1 MKKILF
7 LLLIPFYGISQE
19 VVKRSDLYQIPDKD
33 ILGQFVIEHSGIDA
47 KTAYSS
53 VRKWASSAFVNTKE
67 VTVSEGDDFIVYKP
81 ILKFFYSGAMNI
93 STEAKFTAH
102 TKFEFKDG
110 RTRVTITDLPSLYI
124 SGASSA
130 SYIMWPHYTGKTKWP
145 LEYKNKGSYKS
156 YFRRFTDAIA
166 ERDKWINTIKSINF
180 SGDSDSSSDDD
191 W

>member
-1 MKKILF
+1 MKKLLF

-81 ILKFFYSGAMNI
+81 ILKFFYSGAMNM

-124 SGASSA
+124 SSAGSASS
-130 SYIMWPHYTGKTKWP
+130 IMWSNDERW
-145 LEYKNKGSYKS
+145 LEVKNKGSYKS
-156 YFRRFTDAIA
+156 FYRRFTKAI
-166 ERDKWINTIKSINF
+166 ELLTF
-180 SGDSDSSSDDD
+180 LTYLFY
-191 W
+191 

>member
-1 MKKILF
+1 MKRLLF
-7 LLLIPFYGISQE
+7 LLLLPFFGISQE
-19 VVKRSDLYQIPDKD
+19 VVKRSDLYQIPDKN
-33 ILGQFVIEHSGIDA
+33 ILAQFVIEHNGIDA

-81 ILKFFYSGAMNI
+81 ILSFFYSGPMNASI
-93 STEAKFTAH
+93 EAKMTAH

-110 RTRVTITDLPSLYI
+110 RSRVTITELPTFYI
-124 SGASSA
+124 TSA
-130 SYIMWPHYTGKTKWP
+130 GSVNKIIWTNDSRWP
-145 LEYKNKGSYKS
+145 EVKNKGGYKS
-156 YFRRFTDAIA
+156 IYRCFTKAII

-180 SGDSDSSSDDD
+180 SADSDSSSDDD